1 MTTVT
6 NTVILVGL
14 ILVMIIYFIGMI
26 FWTVRDWDFIS
37 TDFKVYRITTSIL
50 VAVFIIGLY
59 ICLFL
64 V

>member
-37 TDFKVYRITTSIL
+37 TDFKVYRIVTSIL